1 MTRHLHNDGRFG
13 FDAPRTQPIERS
25 ITWAARHGFR
35 YIDFQADVPPNDIAS
50 FDAARVREVR
60 ALCERHEV
68 ALGIHPSSAIN
79 NAEYVPIMAA
89 AVDDYLAANLD
100 LAVRLGCGWIIGHGG
115 YHFGDLDARR
125 GVAIARM
132 QRLLDGA
139 ERNGVTV
146 YFENHNREPEHAEM
160 HYLPHTVEETR
171 WFFDAIES
179 PHFKWAFNVAHG
191 NLVADGWHGI
201 PGGVRRRQHRP
212 GAAQRQSR
220 RLRGAPG
227 TRRGQ
232 HRLRG
237 AVRGAARGRLR
248 GLVQSRLRRRGR
260 QDQGQGMVYRP
271 AVTGGAGGG

>member
-25 ITWAARHGFR
+25 ITWAAQHGFR
-35 YIDFQADVPPNDIAS
+35 YIDFQADAPPNDIAS
-50 FDAARVREVR
+50 FDTARVRAVR

-79 NAEYVPIMAA
+79 NAEYVPIMAE

-115 YHFGDLDARR
+115 YQFGDLEARR
-125 GVAIARM
+125 AAAIARM
-132 QRLLDGA
+132 RRLLEGA
-139 ERNGVTV
+139 ARNDITV

-191 NLVADGWHGI
+191 NLVPDGWDGFL
-201 PGGVRRRQHRP
+201 
-212 GAAQRQSR
+212 AAF
-220 RLRGAPG
+220 
-227 TRRGQ
+227 
-232 HRLRG
+232 
-237 AVRGAARGRLR
+237 
-248 GLVQSRLRRRGR
+248 
-260 QDQGQGMVYRP
+260 
-271 AVTGGAGGG
+271 GAGNIGQVRLNDNRGDYEVHLVPGEGNIDFAALFTALREAGYEGWFNLGFGGEADKIRVREWFAGLL